1 MQPVLLSPNGQP
13 LEPGWLLPYLLEG
26 DLMFCN
32 GRWDWWTDVCLS
44 RKVPAGPIPQ
54 LNLNDH
60 AFDSGNPP
68 DDCISP
74 DTYGVGKT
82 CKHLT
87 DICEKM
93 ASGGRYYTDE
103 CLLYLAEWCLYG
115 FGARKELTRT
125 LDANDIL
132 YTDFQLGRLQQ
143 NAFDYPA
150 HLYTQMIGKSAR
162 GNGFF
167 PTPPNIVRMMTMIA
181 LGVPTDDA
189 GYEALKPQT
198 VLDPCGGTGIMLLYA
213 SDYCLNLYYQ
223 DIDPRLCTLAEF
235 NAWLYA
241 PWLAWRP
248 KWEAEIEGLFA
259 PEPERV
265 KQAIASAK
273 QDAHGQLFLF

>member
-1 MQPVLLSPNGQP
+1 
-13 LEPGWLLPYLLEG
+13 
-26 DLMFCN
+26 MFGS

-44 RKVPAGPIPQ
+44 RKVPAGPIPK

-74 DTYGVGKT
+74 DTYGVQKT
-82 CKHLT
+82 CKHIT

-93 ASGGRYYTDE
+93 ASGGRYYLDK

-115 FGARKELTRT
+115 FGAQKELTRSF
-125 LDANDIL
+125 DQHANDVL

-143 NAFDYPA
+143 NPFDYPA
-150 HLYTQMIGKSAR
+150 HIYPEMIGRSAR

-167 PTPPNIVRMMTMIA
+167 PTPANVVRMMVEITF
-181 LGVPTDDA
+181 GDDI
-189 GYEALKPQT
+189 EANKT
-198 VLDPCGGTGIMLLYA
+198 AKVLDPCCGTGIMLLYA
-213 SDYCLNLYYQ
+213 SNYSLNLYGI

-235 NAWLYA
+235 NAWLYV

-248 KWEAEIEGLFA
+248 SFEHEIEGLFA
-259 PEPERV
+259 PEPESV
-265 KQAIASAK
+265 MQAITDTQKKREPDTQFPSNVS
-273 QDAHGQLFLF
+273 QLVLF